1 MGNCPPNIMAK
12 LDKETE
18 ITISIQNL
26 IAIIVVVVTFLV
38 SALEVQE
45 ELHLLQKDVAIL
57 QDDIEELEE
66 KDG

>member
-1 MGNCPPNIMAK
+1 VGNCPPNIMAK

-57 QDDIEELEE
+57 QDDIEELEG

>member
-1 MGNCPPNIMAK
+1 MAK

-57 QDDIEELEE
+57 KDDIGELEG

>member
-57 QDDIEELEE
+57 QDDIEELEG

>member
-1 MGNCPPNIMAK
+1 MAK

-57 QDDIEELEE
+57 QDDIGELEG